1 MTTASQPMD
10 KRMLRTREAIRC
22 ALLSLLNQKDASQI
36 NVSELTEKA
45 QISRKT
51 FYLHYASVDE
61 ALQELENEIEGWVMA
76 QLAQSDIWDNRHDL
90 YTILSRVDKALQEH
104 ETYSCYLENRRSR
117 YFLMYRLKNSIA
129 KMVKDE
135 ITENAGAEVGEEDVE
150 AAADFAVSGVLSMYL
165 ADGPAGNAAADGR
178 EGAEAAD
185 RRGKRPFGEKDRRKG
200 VTTNGRAV

>member
-104 ETYSCYLENRRSR
+104 ETYSR

-150 AAADFAVSGVLSMYL
+150 AAADFAVSGVLSMYYDWL
-165 ADGPAGNAAADGR
+165 TAQRVTLRQMAEKAQKLLT
-178 EGAEAAD
+178 GAVGGLL
-185 RRGKRPFGEKDRRKG
+185 GKKTEEKE
-200 VTTNGRAV
+200 